1 MIEPDYFHPNGQSS
15 FWTSNM
21 FFITCS
27 NFLLYV
33 SSSLLLPVLCNW
45 LLFYWNCSYTQ
56 AGVIATLP
64 FIVGLFPLGP
74 LNSYLIDRFKRKNV
88 CLIALFLMLSL
99 TLFYPYAESII
110 DVMILRFVQGVL
122 FGVVTM
128 TTGSTLVIDFTA
140 SKMRTRSNRTF
151 ARFGRLGVVSG
162 VALGLYLLP
171 SRDFMELTSLSAI
184 IAIGSLLL
192 LLFLRIQFR
201 APLETS
207 KFSLDRFI
215 LPAALLPG
223 LNMLFI
229 SFVLGL
235 LMASQTDEFLFIT
248 LFASF
253 VLTYKVHK
261 VKGDFMTSRQELE
274 VGYALAGIGLVLL
287 FLLDFPFAAYLGVF
301 LVGVGVVVVSN
312 RFLIMMVSLPLHCGR
327 GSGNNTYQ
335 LFWEIGVLGG
345 FCTYYICR
353 ECCFEYL
360 FYLSLACCIAGLL
373 LYELVVHR
381 WYHKQMEQ
389 KY

>member
-1 MIEPDYFHPNGQSS
+1 MIEPDYFRSNQQTS

-21 FFITCS
+21 FFIACS

-33 SSSLLLPVLCNW
+33 STSLLLPVLCNW
-45 LLFYWNCSYTQ
+45 LLVYWNCSYTE
-56 AGVIATLP
+56 AGVVATLP
-64 FIVGLFPLGP
+64 FIVGLFPLGF
-74 LNSYLIDRFKRKNV
+74 LNSYLIDRFKRRNV
-88 CLIALFLMLSL
+88 CLIALILMLSL
-99 TLFYPYAESII
+99 TLLYPYADSIFN
-110 DVMILRFVQGVL
+110 VMALRFAQGVF
-122 FGVVTM
+122 FGIATM

-162 VALGLYLLP
+162 IALGIYILRYREF
-171 SRDFMELTSLSAI
+171 SEIIYLSAI
-184 IAIGSLLL
+184 LTMASSLLII
-192 LLFLRIQFR
+192 FLRIKFR

-223 LNMLFI
+223 LNMLFMP
-229 SFVLGL
+229 FVLGL
-235 LMASQTDEFLFIT
+235 LIASQTNEFLFIT
-248 LFASF
+248 LFVSF
-253 VLTYKVHK
+253 ILTYQVHK
-261 VKGDFMTSRQELE
+261 VKGDFMTARQELATGYILSG
-274 VGYALAGIGLVLL
+274 VGLALL
-287 FLLDFPFAAYLGVF
+287 FLVDSLLAPYLGVF
-301 LVGVGVVVVSN
+301 LIGVGIAVVSN

-345 FCTYYICR
+345 ICIYYICK

-373 LYELVVHR
+373 FYELVIHR
-381 WYHKQMEQ
+381 WYNKQMEQ